1 MLKLTILISVLIK
14 LTVFNQPAFAENN
27 QDFNNWLAV
36 FKTEALAANISEKTI
51 EDTFKNASLL
61 PRVIVLDRG
70 QPEFIS
76 PFLVYLDKRVT
87 PNQVAIGRAKLEKHQ
102 LLFESIES
110 KYGVPKNIL
119 IAFWGLETNYGVNK
133 GHFDV
138 ASSLMTLAYEG
149 RRATFFRNQ
158 LLDAMR
164 VIDAGH
170 NSAADMRGSWAGAM
184 GHLQFMPST
193 LLKYGVDA
201 DDDGRIDIW
210 TSKSDAFASA
220 ANYLSRVGWRYN
232 EPIATE
238 VKLPDNFDYA
248 LARLNTRKS
257 TLEWINLGV
266 KDIRSKVI
274 PTLENTAIVM
284 PQGWQGPA
292 FMIFSNFDVVMDWN
306 RSVNYAL
313 SVAYLANQLDKDN
326 PIIARENAQTQALSF
341 NQMWALQG
349 RLNEL
354 GYDCGPPDG
363 FPGLKTQTAVG
374 QYQASQFLPQDGYA
388 SFSLYQQLLLL
399 TN

>member
-14 LTVFNQPAFAENN
+14 LTVLNQPAFAENN

-36 FKTEALAANISEKTI
+36 FKAEALAANISEKTI

>member
-1 MLKLTILISVLIK
+1 MLKLTILISVLIE

-61 PRVIVLDRG
+61 SRVIVLDRG

-76 PFLVYLDKRVT
+76 PFLDYLDKRVT
-87 PNQVAIGRAKLEKHQ
+87 TNQITTGRAKLQEHQ
-102 LLFESIES
+102 VLLNEMEAN
-110 KYGVPKNIL
+110 YGVPKNIL
-119 IAFWGLETNYGVNK
+119 IAFWGLETSYGGNK
-133 GHFDV
+133 GNFHV
-138 ASSLMTLAYEG
+138 ASSLMSLAFEG
-149 RRATFFRNQ
+149 RRAAFFRSQ
-158 LLDAMR
+158 LFDAMR
-164 VIDAGH
+164 IIDAGH
-170 NSAADMRGSWAGAM
+170 NSATSMRGSWAGAM
-184 GHLQFMPST
+184 GHMQFMPST

-210 TSKSDAFASA
+210 KSKPDAFASA
-220 ANYLSRVGWRYN
+220 ANYISRVGWRYN

-238 VKLPDNFDYA
+238 VKLPVNFDYA
-248 LARLNTRKS
+248 LARLNNRKS
-257 TLEWINLGV
+257 TLEWVNLGV
-266 KDIRSKVI
+266 KDIRNNVI
-274 PTLENTAIVM
+274 PTLKNTAIVM

-313 SVAYLANQLDKDN
+313 SVAYLANQLEKDN
-326 PIIARENAQTQALSF
+326 PIIARENVQTQALSF

-363 FPGLKTQTAVG
+363 FPGLKTQTAVR

>member
-1 MLKLTILISVLIK
+1 MLKLTILISVLIE

-61 PRVIVLDRG
+61 SRVIVLDRG

-76 PFLVYLDKRVT
+76 PFLDYLDKRVT
-87 PNQVAIGRAKLEKHQ
+87 TNQIATGRAKLQEHQ
-102 LLFESIES
+102 VLLNEMEAN
-110 KYGVPKNIL
+110 YGVPKNIL
-119 IAFWGLETNYGVNK
+119 IAFWGLETSYGGNK
-133 GHFDV
+133 GNFHV
-138 ASSLMTLAYEG
+138 ASSLMSLAFEG
-149 RRATFFRNQ
+149 RRAAFFRSQ
-158 LLDAMR
+158 LFDAMR
-164 VIDAGH
+164 IIDAGH
-170 NSAADMRGSWAGAM
+170 NSATSMRGSWAGAM
-184 GHLQFMPST
+184 GHMQFMPST

-210 TSKSDAFASA
+210 KSKPDAFASA
-220 ANYLSRVGWRYN
+220 ANYISRVGWRYN

-238 VKLPDNFDYA
+238 VKLPVNFDYA
-248 LARLNTRKS
+248 LARLNNRKS
-257 TLEWINLGV
+257 TLEWVNLGV
-266 KDIRSKVI
+266 KDIRNNVI
-274 PTLENTAIVM
+274 PTLKNTAIVM

-313 SVAYLANQLDKDN
+313 SVAYLANQLEKDN
-326 PIIARENAQTQALSF
+326 PIIARENVQAQALSF

>member
-1 MLKLTILISVLIK
+1 MLKLTILISVLIE

-61 PRVIVLDRG
+61 SRVIVLDRG

-76 PFLVYLDKRVT
+76 PFLDYLDKRVT
-87 PNQVAIGRAKLEKHQ
+87 TNQITTGRAKLQEHQ
-102 LLFESIES
+102 VLLNEMEAN
-110 KYGVPKNIL
+110 YGVPKNIL
-119 IAFWGLETNYGVNK
+119 IAFWGLETSYGGNK
-133 GHFDV
+133 GNFHV
-138 ASSLMTLAYEG
+138 ASSLMSLAFEG
-149 RRATFFRNQ
+149 RRAAFFRSQ
-158 LLDAMR
+158 LFDAMR
-164 VIDAGH
+164 IIDAGH
-170 NSAADMRGSWAGAM
+170 NSATSMRGSWAGAM
-184 GHLQFMPST
+184 GHMQFMPST

-210 TSKSDAFASA
+210 KSKPDAFASA
-220 ANYLSRVGWRYN
+220 ANYISRVGWRYK

-238 VKLPDNFDYA
+238 VKLPVNFDYA
-248 LARLNTRKS
+248 LARLNNRKS
-257 TLEWINLGV
+257 TFEWVNLGV
-266 KDIRSKVI
+266 KDIRNNVI

-313 SVAYLANQLDKDN
+313 SVAHLANQLEKDN
-326 PIIARENAQTQALSF
+326 PIIARENVQAQALSF

-374 QYQASQFLPQDGYA
+374 QYQASHFLPQDGYA

>member
-36 FKTEALAANISEKTI
+36 FKAEALAANISEKTI

>member
-1 MLKLTILISVLIK
+1 MLKLTILISVLIE

-61 PRVIVLDRG
+61 SRVIVLDRG

-76 PFLVYLDKRVT
+76 PFLDYLDKRVT
-87 PNQVAIGRAKLEKHQ
+87 TNQITTGRAKLQEHQ
-102 LLFESIES
+102 VLLNEMEAN
-110 KYGVPKNIL
+110 YGVPKNIL
-119 IAFWGLETNYGVNK
+119 IAFWGLETSYGGNK
-133 GHFDV
+133 GNFHV
-138 ASSLMTLAYEG
+138 ASSLMSLAFEG
-149 RRATFFRNQ
+149 RRAAFFRSQ
-158 LLDAMR
+158 LFDAMR
-164 VIDAGH
+164 IIDAGH
-170 NSAADMRGSWAGAM
+170 NSATSMRGSWAGAM
-184 GHLQFMPST
+184 GHMQFMPST

-210 TSKSDAFASA
+210 KSKPDAFASA
-220 ANYLSRVGWRYN
+220 ANYISRVGWRYN

-238 VKLPDNFDYA
+238 VKLPVNFDYA
-248 LARLNTRKS
+248 LARLNNRKS
-257 TLEWINLGV
+257 TLEWVNLGV
-266 KDIRSKVI
+266 KDIRNNVI

-313 SVAYLANQLDKDN
+313 SVAYLANQLEKDN
-326 PIIARENAQTQALSF
+326 PIIARENVQTQALSF

>member
-1 MLKLTILISVLIK
+1 MLKLTILISVLIE
-14 LTVFNQPAFAENN
+14 LTVFNQTAIAENN

-61 PRVIVLDRG
+61 SRVIVLDRG

-76 PFLVYLDKRVT
+76 PFLDYLDKRVT
-87 PNQVAIGRAKLEKHQ
+87 TNQIATGRAKLQEHQ
-102 LLFESIES
+102 VLLNEMEAS
-110 KYGVPKNIL
+110 YGVPKNIL
-119 IAFWGLETNYGVNK
+119 IAFWGLETSYGVNK
-133 GHFDV
+133 GNFHV
-138 ASSLMTLAYEG
+138 ASSLMSLAFEG
-149 RRATFFRNQ
+149 RRAAFFRSQ
-158 LLDAMR
+158 LFDAMR
-164 VIDAGH
+164 IIDAGH
-170 NSAADMRGSWAGAM
+170 NSATGMRGSWAGAM
-184 GHLQFMPST
+184 GHMQFMPST

-210 TSKSDAFASA
+210 TSKPDAFASA
-220 ANYLSRVGWRYN
+220 ANYISRVGWRYN

-238 VKLPDNFDYA
+238 VKLPVNFDYA
-248 LARLNTRKS
+248 LARLNNRKS
-257 TLEWINLGV
+257 TLEWVNLGV
-266 KDIRSKVI
+266 KDIRNNVI

-313 SVAYLANQLDKDN
+313 SVAYLANQLEKDS
-326 PIIARENAQTQALSF
+326 PIIARETVQAQALSF

-388 SFSLYQQLLLL
+388 SFSLYQKLLLL

>member
-1 MLKLTILISVLIK
+1 MLKLTILISVLIE
-14 LTVFNQPAFAENN
+14 LTVFNQTAIAENN
-27 QDFNNWLAV
+27 QDFNSWLAV

-61 PRVIVLDRG
+61 SRVIVLDRG

-76 PFLVYLDKRVT
+76 PFLDYLDKRVT
-87 PNQVAIGRAKLEKHQ
+87 TNQITTGRAKLQEHQ
-102 LLFESIES
+102 VLLNEMEAN
-110 KYGVPKNIL
+110 YGVPKNIL
-119 IAFWGLETNYGVNK
+119 IAFWGLETSYGGNK
-133 GHFDV
+133 GNFHV
-138 ASSLMTLAYEG
+138 ASSLMSLAFEG
-149 RRATFFRNQ
+149 RRAAFFRSQ
-158 LLDAMR
+158 LFDAMR
-164 VIDAGH
+164 IIDAGH
-170 NSAADMRGSWAGAM
+170 NSATSMRGSWAGAM
-184 GHLQFMPST
+184 GHMQFMPST

-210 TSKSDAFASA
+210 KSKPDAFASA
-220 ANYLSRVGWRYN
+220 ANYISRVGWRYN

-238 VKLPDNFDYA
+238 VKLPVNFDYA
-248 LARLNTRKS
+248 LARLNNRKS
-257 TLEWINLGV
+257 TLEWVNLGV
-266 KDIRSKVI
+266 KDIRNNVI

-313 SVAYLANQLDKDN
+313 SVAYLANQLEKDN
-326 PIIARENAQTQALSF
+326 PIIARENVQAQALSF